1 MLIDF
6 AGSSRNP
13 PVFAQPTLFSDLRHH
28 AEDNEDFRALYSPPE
43 SLLATVNEHTAD
55 AWVWTKIYDP
65 DPIPIAKR
73 LFASILDQQQPCLI
87 LINEGAHWVV
97 AFGALKEED
106 GKPSGLLMR
115 DPAWT
120 GMPGFYGLSKFPE
133 EPRVIHC
140 KENCPYMEPKGKNK
154 PGTVHERFF
163 TTSELVSHRGL
174 QGAPDHEG
182 KGAIAIVPAE
192 SDTELKITSPSSKTP
207 HA

>member
-1 MLIDF
+1 MSSNPTRLDIPRHLQDYNGYCGPACALMLVDF
-6 AGSSRNP
+6 AGREQNP
-13 PVFAQPTLFSDLRHH
+13 PVFAQPTLFSYLRHH

-43 SLLATVNEHTAD
+43 SLLATVNEHTDD
-55 AWVWTKIYDP
+55 AWKWTKIYDP

-140 KENCPYMEPKGKNK
+140 KENCPCMEPKGKK
-154 PGTVHERFF
+154 QTW
-163 TTSELVSHRGL
+163 HRPRKVL
-174 QGAPDHEG
+174 HH
-182 KGAIAIVPAE
+182 K
-192 SDTELKITSPSSKTP
+192 
-207 HA
+207 